1 MAQPTLFDQ
10 IARLPCWSS
19 GVEISP
25 LPGGMTNRNFLV
37 ADRDGKRFV
46 VRVGRDLPDHG
57 VMRFN
62 ELAAA
67 RAAHAAGIS
76 PEVIHAGEGMLVSR
90 YIDGKTFAPKDVR
103 DVGALGRVVGLIDR
117 CHHDIPR
124 YFRGP
129 ALIFWVFQ
137 VIRNYLSVLNEAGKN
152 PLGLD
157 LAELERRMQWL
168 ERRVGPVE
176 IVFGHNDLLAA
187 NFIDDGARLWLI
199 DWDYAGFNSPLFDLA
214 NLSSNNAFTLALDE
228 RLLAAN
234 FIDDG
239 ARLWL
244 IDWDYAG
251 FNSPLFDLANLSSN
265 NAFTP
270 ALDEQLLAAYFA
282 NGIDSNCRRGF
293 AAMKC
298 ASLLRELLWGATS
311 LVSSTI
317 EFNYAAYTRDY
328 LQRFEAMWLATNEGD

>member
-1 MAQPTLFDQ
+1 MVPPTLFDQ

-90 YIDGKTFAPKDVR
+90 YIDGRTFGPEDVR
-103 DVGALGRVVGLIDR
+103 DPGNLERIVALVGR

-228 RLLAAN
+228 RLLAA
-234 FIDDG
+234 
-239 ARLWL
+239 
-244 IDWDYAG
+244 
-251 FNSPLFDLANLSSN
+251 
-265 NAFTP
+265 
-270 ALDEQLLAAYFA
+270 YFA